1 MVELPFLNRL
11 AFASILLLLFVRSL
25 WSALSAALGAV
36 LQTPLLSLSTLSF
49 FRAFGETL
57 DLSSSSWLALLY
69 YEFGMAWVRL
79 ESALFLPLDALGF
92 YIT

>member
-57 DLSSSSWLALLY
+57 DLSSSSWLTLLY